1 MEILICLIFAGV
13 MVLIIAVVAFKYGKQ
28 TTNNYGTI
36 HNHYYGQEEK
46 ETPTKAL
53 PESNVLQLAKN
64 TVEILKEVNQIKN
77 GNPQSE
83 ISKLEK

>member
-1 MEILICLIFAGV
+1 MEILICLIFAGALV
-13 MVLIIAVVAFKYGKQ
+13 FIVTLVISKYGKP

-46 ETPTKAL
+46 EAPKAL

-77 GNPQSE
+77 GNAKNES
-83 ISKLEK
+83 SKLEK